1 MLQQAKLMK
10 EKGNNNQRAKSITPV
25 TSTRAPIEKKSAPSN
40 KRSNDGLPFSDEMYS
55 HLKYVIEKISGRMK
69 NETPLTREEIEK
81 LKESVDAIIADS
93 KDELDNAMDEE
104 DDIDDIR

>member
-10 EKGNNNQRAKSITPV
+10 ENGNNNPRVKSATPV
-25 TSTRAPIEKKSAPSN
+25 TAPRASIEKKSAPST
-40 KRSNDGLPFSDEMYS
+40 KRSTDGLPFSDEMYS
-55 HLKYVIEKISGRMK
+55 HLKYAIEKISGRMK
-69 NETPLTREEIEK
+69 NETPLTKEEIEK

-93 KDELDNAMDEE
+93 KYELDNAIDEE